1 MSPLPK
7 TFCAANCAFLFFAA
21 LVIIFFD
28 SFDASPPAVPYCV
41 KREVSFAMD
50 PDSSLYTSSK
60 SICGKTSSIV
70 ASVSVSKYRSYNA
83 PPNSAIPLIDVYIP

>member
-21 LVIIFFD
+21 LVTIFFA

-41 KREVSFAMD
+41 NKEVSFAID

-60 SICGKTSSIV
+60 SICGKTSSII
-70 ASVSVSKYRSYNA
+70 ANVSVSKYRSDNA
-83 PPNSAIPLIDVYIP
+83 PPSSAIP